1 MLESNLPERTT
12 PTTRVTRITRVTWLR
27 VSIAMGLC
35 LPAAALWAQLTPVYL
50 LRLERPNAA
59 QLETDVS
66 GRANGAGHVLQID
79 RAQPLHELGTTEY
92 LDRPAGVTAH
102 FSAPY
107 WDHEANGWNRNAT
120 RAMSQRQSW
129 RHPSINLPTGQTSS
143 MHADIYE
150 DAPPGVLRFVRGVA
164 VCPTSGA
171 LTNNDRIKGIRLY
184 WGTLPPGATSTR
196 QLTTRPNDYAQF
208 RRANCN
214 DNNWLPAQM
223 CPSGQVATGA
233 KVHSMS
239 DGAVGIQLLCDQ
251 LAVMTDDQGRAEFA
265 RLNPGGSSGG
275 VRAAFPDRPTEVPG
289 RTERSRAR

>member
-1 MLESNLPERTT
+1 MSESNASERT
-12 PTTRVTRITRVTWLR
+12 PRSPRSAWLR
-27 VSIAMGLC
+27 VLIAASLC
-35 LPAAALWAQLTPVYL
+35 LPAGASWAQLTPVFL

-59 QLETDVS
+59 QLETTVS
-66 GRANGAGHVLQID
+66 GRANGAGDVLQLD
-79 RAQPLHELGTTEY
+79 RAQPLHELGTIEY

-102 FSAPY
+102 FFAPH
-107 WDHEANGWNRNAT
+107 WDHEANGWNRNAA
-120 RAMSQRQSW
+120 RVVSLRQSW
-129 RHPSINLPTGQTSS
+129 RHRSIDLPPGQTTW

-150 DAPPGVLRFVRGVA
+150 GAPRGELRFVRGVA
-164 VCPTSGA
+164 VCPSSGA

-196 QLTTRPNDYAQF
+196 QLVARPNDYAQF

-214 DNNWLPAQM
+214 ENNGWLPAQM

-233 KVHSMS
+233 KVHAMN
-239 DGAVGIQLLCDQ
+239 DGAVGIQLLCDH
-251 LAVMTDDQGRAEFA
+251 LAVMTDDEGRAEFA

-275 VRAAFPDRPTEVPG
+275 VRTAFPDRPTEVPG